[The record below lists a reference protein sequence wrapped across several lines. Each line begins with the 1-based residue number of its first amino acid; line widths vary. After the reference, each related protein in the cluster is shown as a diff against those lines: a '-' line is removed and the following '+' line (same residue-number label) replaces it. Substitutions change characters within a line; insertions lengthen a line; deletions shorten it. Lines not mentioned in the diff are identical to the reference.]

1 MYKSKKYM
9 SVDKNRINQDLKFIC
24 ENIKKLEIL
33 NRLGEEAFLKDFKNV
48 DSTKYLLRS
57 SIEAVLD
64 LSNYAVISNGWDMPE
79 NIEKTFKVLREKNI
93 IRDFEFEE
101 YMELVNLKD
110 KLTFMYASIE
120 DEFIFNELKKTI
132 IKLKNIKK
140 SLDNLK

>member
-1 MYKSKKYM
+1 M
-9 SVDKNRINQDLKFIC
+9 SVDKNRINKDLKFIC

>member
-1 MYKSKKYM
+1 MGYAREY
-9 SVDKNRINQDLKFIC
+9 R
-24 ENIKKLEIL
+24 EN
-33 NRLGEEAFLKDFKNV
+33 
-48 DSTKYLLRS
+48 
-57 SIEAVLD
+57 
-64 LSNYAVISNGWDMPE
+64 
-79 NIEKTFKVLREKNI
+79 FKVLREKNI

-120 DEFIFNELKKTI
+120 DEFIFNKLKKTI

>member
-1 MYKSKKYM
+1 M

-33 NRLGEEAFLKDFKNV
+33 SRLGEEEFLKDFKNV

-64 LSNYAVISNGWDMPE
+64 LSNYAVVSNEWDMPE
-79 NIEKTFKVLREKNI
+79 NIEKTFKVLSEKNI
-93 IRDFEFEE
+93 IRDFKFQE

-132 IKLKNIKK
+132 IKLKTIKK

>member
-1 MYKSKKYM
+1 M

-57 SIEAVLD
+57 SIEAVLY

>member
-1 MYKSKKYM
+1 ML
-9 SVDKNRINQDLKFIC
+9 VDKNRINQDLKFIC

-79 NIEKTFKVLREKNI
+79 NIEKTFKVLSEKNI

>member
-1 MYKSKKYM
+1 M

-33 NRLGEEAFLKDFKNV
+33 NRLGEEGFLKDFKNV

-79 NIEKTFKVLREKNI
+79 NIEKTFKVLREKNT

>member
-1 MYKSKKYM
+1 MKYM

-57 SIEAVLD
+57 SIEAVLY

-79 NIEKTFKVLREKNI
+79 NIEKTFKVLRGKNI

>member
-1 MYKSKKYM
+1 M

-33 NRLGEEAFLKDFKNV
+33 NRLGEEGFLKDFKNV

>member
-1 MYKSKKYM
+1 M

-33 NRLGEEAFLKDFKNV
+33 SRLGEEEFLKDFKNV

-64 LSNYAVISNGWDMPE
+64 LSNYAVVSNGWDMPE
-79 NIEKTFKVLREKNI
+79 NIEKTFKVLSEKNI
-93 IRDFEFEE
+93 IRDFKFQE

-132 IKLKNIKK
+132 IKLKTIKK

>member
-1 MYKSKKYM
+1 
-9 SVDKNRINQDLKFIC
+9 
-24 ENIKKLEIL
+24 
-33 NRLGEEAFLKDFKNV
+33 
-48 DSTKYLLRS
+48 
-57 SIEAVLD
+57 
-64 LSNYAVISNGWDMPE
+64 MPE
-79 NIEKTFKVLREKNI
+79 NIEKTFKVLSEKNI

>member
-1 MYKSKKYM
+1 M

-33 NRLGEEAFLKDFKNV
+33 NRLGEEEFLKDFKNV

-57 SIEAVLD
+57 CIEAVLD

-79 NIEKTFKVLREKNI
+79 NIEKTFKVLSEKNI
-93 IRDFEFEE
+93 IKDFEFEE

>member
-1 MYKSKKYM
+1 
-9 SVDKNRINQDLKFIC
+9 
-24 ENIKKLEIL
+24 
-33 NRLGEEAFLKDFKNV
+33 
-48 DSTKYLLRS
+48 
-57 SIEAVLD
+57 
-64 LSNYAVISNGWDMPE
+64 NGWDMPE

-132 IKLKNIKK
+132 IRLKNIKK

>member
-1 MYKSKKYM
+1 M

-48 DSTKYLLRS
+48 DITKYLLRS

>member
-1 MYKSKKYM
+1 M

-64 LSNYAVISNGWDMPE
+64 LSNYAVISNGWDIPE
-79 NIEKTFKVLREKNI
+79 NIEKIFKVLSEKNI

>member
-1 MYKSKKYM
+1 M

-64 LSNYAVISNGWDMPE
+64 GWDMPE

>member
-1 MYKSKKYM
+1 M

-33 NRLGEEAFLKDFKNV
+33 NRLGEEEFLKDFKNV
-48 DSTKYLLRS
+48 DSTKYLIRS

-64 LSNYAVISNGWDMPE
+64 LSNYVVISNGWDMPE
-79 NIEKTFKVLREKNI
+79 NIEKTFKVLSEKNI

-120 DEFIFNELKKTI
+120 DEFIFNELKKII

>member
-1 MYKSKKYM
+1 M

-33 NRLGEEAFLKDFKNV
+33 NRLGEEEFLKDFKNV
-48 DSTKYLLRS
+48 DSTKYLIRI

-64 LSNYAVISNGWDMPE
+64 LSHYSVISNGWDMPE
-79 NIEKTFKVLREKNI
+79 NIEKTFKVLSEKNI

-101 YMELVNLKD
+101 YMEIVNLKD
-110 KLTFMYASIE
+110 KLTFIYASIE
-120 DEFIFNELKKTI
+120 DEFIFNELKMTI

>member
-1 MYKSKKYM
+1 M

-33 NRLGEEAFLKDFKNV
+33 NRLGEEGFLKDFKNV

-79 NIEKTFKVLREKNI
+79 NIEKTFKVLSEKNI
-93 IRDFEFEE
+93 IIDFEFEE

-110 KLTFMYASIE
+110 KLTVMYASIE

-132 IKLKNIKK
+132 IRLKNIKK

>member
-1 MYKSKKYM
+1 M

-33 NRLGEEAFLKDFKNV
+33 NRLGEEGFLKDFKNI

-64 LSNYAVISNGWDMPE
+64 LSNYSVISNGWDMPE

-120 DEFIFNELKKTI
+120 DEFIFNELKKQ
-132 IKLKNIKK
+132 
-140 SLDNLK
+140 

>member
-1 MYKSKKYM
+1 M

-33 NRLGEEAFLKDFKNV
+33 NRLGEEEFLKDFKNV
-48 DSTKYLLRS
+48 DSTKYLIRS

-79 NIEKTFKVLREKNI
+79 NIEKTFKVLSEKSV

>member
-1 MYKSKKYM
+1 M

-33 NRLGEEAFLKDFKNV
+33 NRLGEEGFLKDFKNV

-79 NIEKTFKVLREKNI
+79 NIEKTFKVLMEKNI

-120 DEFIFNELKKTI
+120 DEFIFNELKKRI

>member
-1 MYKSKKYM
+1 M
-9 SVDKNRINQDLKFIC
+9 SVDKNRINQDLKFSC

-79 NIEKTFKVLREKNI
+79 NIEKTFKVLMEKNI

>member
-1 MYKSKKYM
+1 M
-9 SVDKNRINQDLKFIC
+9 L
-24 ENIKKLEIL
+24 
-33 NRLGEEAFLKDFKNV
+33 
-48 DSTKYLLRS
+48 
-57 SIEAVLD
+57 
-64 LSNYAVISNGWDMPE
+64 VISNGWDMPE

>member
-1 MYKSKKYM
+1 M

-57 SIEAVLD
+57 SIEAFLD

>member
-1 MYKSKKYM
+1 MW
-9 SVDKNRINQDLKFIC
+9 VDKNRINQDLKFIC

-33 NRLGEEAFLKDFKNV
+33 NRLGEETFLKDFKNV

>member
-1 MYKSKKYM
+1 
-9 SVDKNRINQDLKFIC
+9 
-24 ENIKKLEIL
+24 
-33 NRLGEEAFLKDFKNV
+33 
-48 DSTKYLLRS
+48 
-57 SIEAVLD
+57 
-64 LSNYAVISNGWDMPE
+64 MPE
-79 NIEKTFKVLREKNI
+79 NIEKTFKVLSEKNI

-101 YMELVNLKD
+101 YMELLNLKD

>member
-1 MYKSKKYM
+1 M

-33 NRLGEEAFLKDFKNV
+33 NRLGKEGFLKDFTNV

-79 NIEKTFKVLREKNI
+79 NIEKTFKVLSEKNI

-132 IKLKNIKK
+132 IRLKNIKK

>member
-1 MYKSKKYM
+1 M

-33 NRLGEEAFLKDFKNV
+33 NRLGEEEFLKDFKNV

-57 SIEAVLD
+57 SIESVLD

-79 NIEKTFKVLREKNI
+79 NIEKTFKVLSEKNI

-101 YMELVNLKD
+101 YMELLNLKD

>member
-1 MYKSKKYM
+1 M

-33 NRLGEEAFLKDFKNV
+33 NRLGEEEFLKDFKNV

-64 LSNYAVISNGWDMPE
+64 LSNYTVISNGWDMPE

-110 KLTFMYASIE
+110 KLTFIYASIE